1 VPLED
6 NSSDKPALPEKMGF
20 EELMLLDVA
29 VLQTALSRVPD
40 PILAQAIQN
49 APRSIC
55 YRILT
60 NISARRREMLQKEI
74 LNIGKLPEKT
84 IETARKNMIK
94 FVLNIQDA
102 EETDST
108 EVSSVVSASVAS
120 DRSDGP
126 NRPDASDAGAAP
138 RRITQKE
145 FVAFLTKL
153 REQNPVLKE
162 IAEQRR
168 DAVIKYWLGQTI
180 RLMS

>member
-1 VPLED
+1 VPPEEAS
-6 NSSDKPALPEKMGF
+6 NDKPALPEKLGF

-29 VLQTALSRVPD
+29 VLQAALSRVPD
-40 PILAQAIQN
+40 PLLAQAIQN
-49 APRSIC
+49 APRAIC

-84 IETARKNMIK
+84 IETARKNMMK

-108 EVSSVVSASVAS
+108 EVSSVVAAAS
-120 DRSDGP
+120 DRPDPSDGSD
-126 NRPDASDAGAAP
+126 RPAQP
-138 RRITQKE
+138 RRVTQKE
-145 FVAFLTKL
+145 FVAFLNKL

-162 IAEQRR
+162 IADQRR